1 MNIQSFKQK
10 QIDITQADLS
20 DEKVLDHL
28 FLVYRTN
35 KRITALIEEI
45 DSCGNTEVRQK
56 DLREMILSFISDT
69 IGKFLIV
76 KSDLEARNQKSRE
89 RLKVIIENEERGVA
103 NYQRILKEK
112 DDNIRSDL
120 RLLDAL

>member
-1 MNIQSFKQK
+1 
-10 QIDITQADLS
+10 
-20 DEKVLDHL
+20 
-28 FLVYRTN
+28 
-35 KRITALIEEI
+35 
-45 DSCGNTEVRQK
+45 
-56 DLREMILSFISDT
+56 MILSFISDT

-89 RLKVIIENEERGVA
+89 RLKVIIENEERGVV